1 MRGRSALA
9 IALAFALAL
18 AGASALAGCGSAYS
32 IVSIQ
37 AADAR
42 LEQARALGAETK
54 APYEYTYAREHLR
67 QARVEAG
74 DASYSDAAAY
84 AETAEAYA
92 QRAIDRIQ
100 GRREGTGK

>member
-1 MRGRSALA
+1 MTGRSS
-9 IALAFALAL
+9 AFALAL
-18 AGASALAGCGSAYS
+18 VVSFAVGGCGSAYS
-32 IVSIQ
+32 IVSIN

-42 LEQARALGAETK
+42 VEQARALGAETK

-74 DASYSDAAAY
+74 EASYSDAAAY

-92 QRAIDRIQ
+92 QRAIDRIR
-100 GRREGTGK
+100 GRRPGTNK